1 MVDEKTFLS
10 AVDIP
15 VCVCRHLSAVDIL
28 VVCLWTFE
36 CLDILVCVCQTF
48 NERQLLKPLQNL

>member
-1 MVDEKTFLS
+1 MVDEETFLS

-15 VCVCRHLSAVDIL
+15 VCVCGHLSAVDIL

-36 CLDILVCVCQTF
+36 CCRHPCVC
-48 NERQLLKPLQNL
+48 LPDI